1 MYRTLRLSTFL
12 LCISLWNKFD
22 RFEFSCVNGF
32 FIWVH
37 VNILILWFYG
47 FMDLSNCIIV
57 IYIYTRYFWPYYY
70 TANVAPHRCMV
81 APHRCMIFYRSI
93 RGRCF
98 FDPPPCLFDLPRV
111 FLTPH
116 ERNPKWNSKET
127 LKKPTW
133 MFENLDKIFW

>member
-1 MYRTLRLSTFL
+1 
-12 LCISLWNKFD
+12 
-22 RFEFSCVNGF
+22 
-32 FIWVH
+32 
-37 VNILILWFYG
+37 
-47 FMDLSNCIIV
+47 MDLSNCIIV
-57 IYIYTRYFWPYYY
+57 IYIHNIFGPIIIQLMLRRTGAWLRRTGAWYFIEVYEG
-70 TANVAPHRCMV
+70 VV
-81 APHRCMIFYRSI
+81 
-93 RGRCF
+93 F